1 MNIKTI
7 KNIMKNPILFFASL
21 LFVLFSCE
29 SSIQSQGFQVNG
41 TLKNA
46 VNETIYL
53 DFLTMTD
60 AQTLDTTKT
69 DANGKFT
76 FSGMVKEYGLC
87 RIRTVD
93 NKAWLFLL
101 NNKDKVTFTGE
112 RNEPNKFTV
121 KGGRDNA
128 TFSLLNNYMVK
139 TQEDINAKNT
149 RYVSMYQSG
158 GDPIA
163 VNQLKDS
170 ITTQIADF
178 EKRFKT
184 LADTTKN
191 HMLMLYA
198 TSFINLETDVPYGKK
213 IVARMESIAPTSVYT
228 KQFKDRINQA
238 EAQANAQKAQEQM
251 GKNTAVGALAPE
263 INLKTPEGN
272 DLKLSSLRGQVVL
285 IDFWASWCGPCR
297 RENPNVVALY
307 NKLKDKGFTLYSV
320 SLDKSADPWKNAIK
334 QDGLVWPNHVSD
346 LAGWQS
352 SAAALYGVNSIPR
365 TFLLDRDGKIVATN
379 LRGEELDRKVEELIL
394 GK

>member
-1 MNIKTI
+1 
-7 KNIMKNPILFFASL
+7 
-21 LFVLFSCE
+21 
-29 SSIQSQGFQVNG
+29 
-41 TLKNA
+41 
-46 VNETIYL
+46 
-53 DFLTMTD
+53 
-60 AQTLDTTKT
+60 
-69 DANGKFT
+69 
-76 FSGMVKEYGLC
+76 
-87 RIRTVD
+87 
-93 NKAWLFLL
+93 
-101 NNKDKVTFTGE
+101 
-112 RNEPNKFTV
+112 
-121 KGGRDNA
+121 
-128 TFSLLNNYMVK
+128 
-139 TQEDINAKNT
+139 
-149 RYVSMYQSG
+149 
-158 GDPIA
+158 
-163 VNQLKDS
+163 
-170 ITTQIADF
+170 
-178 EKRFKT
+178 
-184 LADTTKN
+184 
-191 HMLMLYA
+191 MLMLYA

-238 EAQANAQKAQEQM
+238 EAQENAKKAQEQM

-307 NKLKDKGFTLYSV
+307 NKLKDKGFTVYSV

-379 LRGEELDRKVEELIL
+379 LRGEELDKKVEELIL